1 MSEQLFRLGNTQW
14 WVLVDTDR
22 EQILDQFIK
31 PQLSATI
38 TALETTIAAQPDLTQ
53 MQQDYADLVALVK
66 AQNITQARKDRV
78 IQLLDAM
85 YISFSQSP
93 IIVDMVQIR
102 DRLAR
107 LKVLLSQME
116 V

>member
-1 MSEQLFRLGNTQW
+1 MAEQLFRLGTTQW

-22 EQILDQFIK
+22 EQIVDQFNK
-31 PQLSATI
+31 PQLAAII
-38 TALETTIAAQPDLTQ
+38 TALETTIAAQPDLSQ

-66 AQNITQARKDRV
+66 AQNIPQARKDRV
-78 IQLLDAM
+78 LQLLADM
-85 YISFSQSP
+85 YISLEQSP
-93 IIVDMVQIR
+93 IIVDMLQIR

-107 LKVLLSQME
+107 LKVLYSNME